1 MGRVVTFLVLTVVI
15 LSVRP
20 LSPRERADE
29 ELPITI
35 QIHDYWHVPTESL
48 SRASAVVTNTYEKI
62 GVRTEW
68 LDVVRQ
74 GDKPRASKHR
84 RETSRIPNAQLTIII
99 LTKEM
104 AARGQIADGALGMA
118 AVADEGMG
126 RIAYAIYD
134 RVRDTAVRAGL
145 GEADLLGFVMAH
157 EIGHL
162 LLPRGSHVE
171 SGLMRGSWTI
181 RNLRRTDVANLEFS
195 PLQASAIRA
204 TIENNSPV
212 VRTRGSRALAK
223 HEFKAT
229 R

>member
-1 MGRVVTFLVLTVVI
+1 MGRVVTFLVLAVVI
-15 LSVRP
+15 GSVR
-20 LSPRERADE
+20 LSSARERADE

-74 GDKPRASKHR
+74 GDKPRAGKHR

-134 RVRDTAVRAGL
+134 RVRDTASRAGI
-145 GEADLLGFVMAH
+145 GDADLLGFVMAH
-157 EIGHL
+157 EIGNL
-162 LLPRGSHVE
+162 LLPHGSQPE
-171 SGLMRGSWTI
+171 SGLMRGRWTI
-181 RNLRRTDVANLEFS
+181 RDFRRIDVANLEFS
-195 PLQASAIRA
+195 PLQASQIRV
-204 TIENNSPV
+204 TIENNPMVFAANVETAGST
-212 VRTRGSRALAK
+212 RTR
-223 HEFKAT
+223 
-229 R
+229 

>member
-1 MGRVVTFLVLTVVI
+1 MGRVVTFLALTVVI
-15 LSVRP
+15 GSVR
-20 LSPRERADE
+20 LSSARERADE

-48 SRASAVVTNTYEKI
+48 ARASAVVTSTYEKI

-68 LDVVRQ
+68 LQVVRQ
-74 GDKPRASKHR
+74 GERRGTSKHR
-84 RETSRIPNAQLTIII
+84 REMPRIPIAQLTIII

-104 AARGQIADGALGMA
+104 AARGRFADGALGMA

-134 RVRDTAVRAGL
+134 RVRDTASRAGI

-162 LLPRGSHVE
+162 LLPRGSQPE
-171 SGLMRGSWTI
+171 SGLMRGRWTI
-181 RNLRRTDVANLEFS
+181 RNFRRIDVANLEFS
-195 PLQASAIRA
+195 PLQASQIRV
-204 TIENNSPV
+204 TIENVEAAGST
-212 VRTRGSRALAK
+212 RTR
-223 HEFKAT
+223 
-229 R
+229 